1 MKVTVIIPTYKPGV
15 SFRRL
20 MKKLSTQTY
29 PIEKII
35 IMNTEQQYW
44 KDALIQDVR
53 QAEVHHI
60 TKAEFDHGKTRAMGA
75 AMAKSD
81 ILVYFTQDA
90 VPADDLVV
98 QHLVQV
104 FQDESVGAAYGRQL
118 PNPDC
123 KFIEAYTRG
132 FNYPKNSS
140 VKRKS
145 DLPKLGIKTYF
156 CSNVCSAYRKSV
168 YEKMGG
174 FITRTIFNEDMIFAG
189 HAVEAG
195 YQIAYAADA
204 QVIHSHNYTA
214 MQQLHRNFDLGVSQA
229 DHPEVFGRLHSEG
242 EGIRL
247 VKKTAKWLV
256 ENGHA
261 LLMPQLVMA
270 SGSKYAGYW
279 LGKHY
284 KKLPEGLIRS
294 LTMNPA
300 YWEGEAGDGR

>member
-1 MKVTVIIPTYKPGV
+1 MTVTVIIPTYKPGA

-44 KDALIQDVR
+44 KDALIQDVG

-60 TKAEFDHGKTRAMGA
+60 TKVEFDHGKTRAMGA

-98 QHLVQV
+98 EHLVQA

-174 FITRTIFNEDMIFAG
+174 FITRTIFNEDMIMAA
-189 HAVEAG
+189 HMVQEG
-195 YQIAYAADA
+195 YGIAYQADA
-204 QVIHSHNYTA
+204 KVFHSHNYSYT
-214 MQQLHRNFDLGVSQA
+214 QQFRRNFDLAVSQA
-229 DHPEVFGRLHSEG
+229 DHPEIFADISSES

-247 VKKTAKWLV
+247 VKKTAAYLMQEKKPWLIPD
-256 ENGHA
+256 
-261 LLMPQLVMA
+261 LILA
-270 SGSKYAGYW
+270 SGFKFLGYKAGQN
-279 LGKHY
+279 Y
-284 KKLPEGLIRS
+284 KKLPKILIRKF
-294 LTMNPA
+294 TMNPS
-300 YWEGEAGDGR
+300 YWEQE

>member
-1 MKVTVIIPTYKPGV
+1 MTVTVIIPTYKPGA

-20 MKKLSTQTY
+20 MKKLSIQTY

-81 ILVYFTQDA
+81 IFVYFTQDA

-98 QHLVQV
+98 EHLVKA

-118 PNPDC
+118 PNLDC

-156 CSNVCSAYRKSV
+156 CSNVCSAYRKPV

-174 FITRTIFNEDMIFAG
+174 FITRTIFNEDMIMAA
-189 HAVEAG
+189 HMVQAG
-195 YQIAYAADA
+195 YGIAYQADA
-204 QVIHSHNYTA
+204 KVFHSHNYSYT
-214 MQQLHRNFDLGVSQA
+214 QQFCRNFDLAVSQA
-229 DHPEVFGRLHSEG
+229 DHPEIFADISSES

-247 VKKTAKWLV
+247 VKKTAAYLMQEKKPWLIPD
-256 ENGHA
+256 
-261 LLMPQLVMA
+261 LILA
-270 SGSKYAGYW
+270 SGFKFLGYKAGQN
-279 LGKHY
+279 Y
-284 KKLPEGLIRS
+284 KKLPKSLIRKF
-294 LTMNPA
+294 TMNPS
-300 YWEGEAGDGR
+300 YWDQE

>member
-1 MKVTVIIPTYKPGV
+1 MTVTVIIPTYKPGA

-35 IMNTEQQYW
+35 IMNTEKQYW

-53 QAEVHHI
+53 QVEVHHI

-98 QHLVQV
+98 EHLVRA

-132 FNYPKNSS
+132 FNYPTNSS

-174 FITRTIFNEDMIFAG
+174 FITRTIFNEDMIMAA
-189 HAVEAG
+189 HMVQAG
-195 YQIAYAADA
+195 YGIAYQADA
-204 QVIHSHNYTA
+204 KVFHSHNYSYT
-214 MQQLHRNFDLGVSQA
+214 QQFRRNFDLAVSQA
-229 DHPEVFGRLHSEG
+229 DHPEIFADISSES

-247 VKKTAKWLV
+247 VKKTASYLMQEKKPWLIPD
-256 ENGHA
+256 
-261 LLMPQLVMA
+261 LILA
-270 SGSKYAGYW
+270 SGFKFLGYKAGQN
-279 LGKHY
+279 Y
-284 KKLPEGLIRS
+284 KKLPKILIRKF
-294 LTMNPA
+294 TMNPS
-300 YWEGEAGDGR
+300 YWEQE

>member
-1 MKVTVIIPTYKPGV
+1 MTVTVIIPTYKPGA

-35 IMNTEQQYW
+35 IMNTEQKYW
-44 KDALIQDVR
+44 KDSLIQDVG

-75 AMAKSD
+75 AMANSD
-81 ILVYFTQDA
+81 ILVFFTQDA

-98 QHLVQV
+98 EHLVQV

-132 FNYPKNSS
+132 FNYPKNNS

-174 FITRTIFNEDMIFAG
+174 FITRTIFNEDMIMAA
-189 HAVEAG
+189 HMVQAG
-195 YQIAYAADA
+195 YGIAYQADA
-204 QVIHSHNYTA
+204 KVFHSHNYSYT
-214 MQQLHRNFDLGVSQA
+214 QQFCRNFDLAVSQA
-229 DHPEVFGRLHSEG
+229 DHPEIFADISSES

-247 VKKTAKWLV
+247 VKKTASYLMQEKKPWLIPD
-256 ENGHA
+256 
-261 LLMPQLVMA
+261 LILT
-270 SGSKYAGYW
+270 SGFKFLGYKAGQN
-279 LGKHY
+279 Y
-284 KKLPEGLIRS
+284 KKLPKSLIRKF
-294 LTMNPA
+294 TMNPS
-300 YWEGEAGDGR
+300 YWEQE